1 MKTATKL
8 IHAGQHPDPSTGAI
22 MTPDTPWKY
31 ARCPVCHGGFSEKS
45 WDERHT
51 WLVDGESDVHAR
63 CCRCQGRYDHE
74 EQGEVTP

>member
-1 MKTATKL
+1 MNDPVWKHEKCAICGKGFTA
-8 IHAGQHPDPSTGAI
+8 
-22 MTPDTPWKY
+22 
-31 ARCPVCHGGFSEKS
+31 KS

-74 EQGEVTP
+74 EASRT